1 VVRFVVINDVVANIV
16 VVVVAYVT
24 LIDMA
29 DEYVVAS
36 LLLKSVMLIAVNVTE
51 VMTILTFW

>member
-1 VVRFVVINDVVANIV
+1 MLINDVVANIV

-36 LLLKSVMLIAVNVTE
+36 LLSKSVMLLMAVK

>member
-1 VVRFVVINDVVANIV
+1 MVINDVVANIV

-36 LLLKSVMLIAVNVTE
+36 LL
-51 VMTILTFW
+51 